1 MTNANQQINRLTV
14 QTRSDREIVSERTF
28 DAPRE
33 RVFAA
38 FVDPELIPDW
48 WGPHGGT
55 TIVDQMDVRPGGAWR
70 YIYRDDNGE
79 EVAFR
84 GVYREVT
91 PPERLAQSFEYEPMP
106 GHISI
111 DISTFED
118 LGDGRTKVTTVSQ
131 FHTPEERDGMLGS
144 GMEKGMGETY
154 DRLEE
159 LLAKGS

>member
-1 MTNANQQINRLTV
+1 MTNAEQQTNRLIV
-14 QTRSDREIVSERTF
+14 QTHSDREIVSERSF

-38 FVDPELIPDW
+38 FVDPELIPEW
-48 WGPHGGT
+48 WGPRGGT

-70 YIYRDDNGE
+70 YIYRDDNGA

-91 PPERLAQSFEYEPMP
+91 PPERLVQSFEYEPMP

-111 DISTFED
+111 DVSTFED
-118 LGDGRTKVTTVSQ
+118 LGDGRTKITTVSQ

-159 LLAKGS
+159 LLAKSS